1 MKIAKKEFRPNKK
14 SDENMASIP
23 PKLLSVP
30 SLLAHVLIIPAFYLF
45 FVLIYH
51 PAWVIDLLDM
61 NADKMIFNL
70 LMMMCIV
77 LGILCASRIPVTC
90 VRKRLTIRWLHYILW
105 SLAEL
110 AAISAFGA
118 LYLTLMNN
126 YLLGEVV
133 TSYFGTLGWTAAM
146 IGSILLYPYL
156 LLDFIFTLLQKPEET
171 VQEDELVRFQDSTG
185 QLKLVLASSAI
196 VYVEAST
203 NYVIIKYTEGERLRD
218 YQLRNSMKAIEPLLA
233 KHGITRCQR
242 SYFIN
247 PKHVTALRKDKE
259 GVILAEL
266 DTASLQERN
275 LTSSALRIIPVSP
288 RYYDELS
295 KML

>member
-1 MKIAKKEFRPNKK
+1 
-14 SDENMASIP
+14 MASIP
-23 PKLLSVP
+23 QKLLSVP
-30 SLLAHVLIIPAFYLF
+30 SLLAHILIIPAFYLF
-45 FVLIYH
+45 FVLIYR
-51 PAWVIDLLDM
+51 PSWMFDMLDM
-61 NADKMIFNL
+61 HADMMIFNL
-70 LMMMCIV
+70 LMLMCIV

-90 VRKRLTIRWLHYILW
+90 VRKRLNLRWLHYILW
-105 SLAEL
+105 SLTE
-110 AAISAFGA
+110 IGIITAFSA

-146 IGSILLYPYL
+146 TGSILLYPYTL
-156 LLDFIFTLLQKPEET
+156 LGFIFTLLQKPEET

-266 DTASLQERN
+266 DTAALQERN
-275 LTSSALRIIPVSP
+275 LTSSAMRIIPVSP

>member
-1 MKIAKKEFRPNKK
+1 MT
-14 SDENMASIP
+14 SIP
-23 PKLLSVP
+23 PKLLQVP

-51 PAWVIDLLDM
+51 PAWMIDLLDM
-61 NADKMIFNL
+61 HADKMIFNL

-90 VRKRLTIRWLHYILW
+90 VRKRINVRWLHYILW

-110 AAISAFGA
+110 AAITAFGA

-126 YLLGEVV
+126 YLLGAVV
-133 TSYFGTLGWTAAM
+133 TGYFGTLGWTAAM
-146 IGSILLYPYL
+146 MGSILLYPYL
-156 LLDFIFTLLQKPEET
+156 LLGCIFTLLQKPEQT

>member
-1 MKIAKKEFRPNKK
+1 
-14 SDENMASIP
+14 
-23 PKLLSVP
+23 
-30 SLLAHVLIIPAFYLF
+30 
-45 FVLIYH
+45 
-51 PAWVIDLLDM
+51 
-61 NADKMIFNL
+61 
-70 LMMMCIV
+70 MM
-77 LGILCASRIPVTC
+77 
-90 VRKRLTIRWLHYILW
+90 
-105 SLAEL
+105 
-110 AAISAFGA
+110 
-118 LYLTLMNN
+118 
-126 YLLGEVV
+126 
-133 TSYFGTLGWTAAM
+133 
-146 IGSILLYPYL
+146 GSILLYPYL
-156 LLDFIFTLLQKPEET
+156 LLGCIFTLLQKPEQT

-218 YQLRNSMKAIEPLLA
+218 YQLRNSMNAIEPLLA

-247 PKHVTALRKDKE
+247 PRHVTALRKDKE